1 MRFLGGLLL
10 LVTACDPRQLG
21 LSVGQRD
28 ADVPPAPLVIDA
40 SIAQAPA
47 PAPLP
52 APVHAAPSCAA
63 YCDHALRCLNSL
75 NPTETASCVS
85 SCEAQHPT
93 PAKLTEMTSMTCAQV
108 VAMMHGGGNTPKPT
122 GACTDCNGCYW
133 EQDMCLYVHGYV
145 ATGIKQA
152 CKPCC
157 CPGH

>member
-1 MRFLGGLLL
+1 M
-10 LVTACDPRQLG
+10 LVVACDPRL
-21 LSVGQRD
+21 LSIGQRD
-28 ADVPPAPLVIDA
+28 AGTQAAVIEDA
-40 SIAQAPA
+40 SVAVAQAPA
-47 PAPLP
+47 PAPAP
-52 APVHAAPSCAA
+52 APVPLPTTPHVAPSCAA

-75 NPTETASCVS
+75 NPTESASCIS

-93 PAKLTEMTSMTCAQV
+93 PAKLTEMTSMKCDQI
-108 VAMMHGGGNTPKPT
+108 VAMMRGGGNAKPA